1 MERYE
6 IPERFNFANID
17 TDTMKTAGMYTGAA
31 VVAVGVIYLGYKIG
45 GYIGGKIGEQVG
57 EMVDEA
63 FAAAAN
69 TDNSSK

>member
-1 MERYE
+1 MKYE
-6 IPERFNFANID
+6 LPNRFNVFENID
-17 TDTMKTAGMYTGAA
+17 TDTMKTAGIYAGAV